1 MFIDFSMGEESGYVR
16 FENPDAAVKARAAAV
31 LTDEGGLVVKNSI
44 ATLEPLSG
52 DAEKEYWSLL
62 RGSQERNR
70 DSKGN
75 YRGRGRSNRGD
86 NTMGI
91 GNQVMVGE
99 IKHRNRVPATE
110 FLLLKLSPE
119 DCDTEPS
126 GLLSVAVNSEIP

>member
-52 DAEKEYWSLL
+52 DTEKEYWSLL
-62 RGSQERNR
+62 CGSQERNR

-75 YRGRGRSNRGD
+75 YRGRGRSNRGRQYD
-86 NTMGI
+86 GKRHCQGGYAGDGRRNKTQKSSS
-91 GNQVMVGE
+91 GN
-99 IKHRNRVPATE
+99 
-110 FLLLKLSPE
+110 
-119 DCDTEPS
+119 
-126 GLLSVAVNSEIP
+126 